1 MDMAG
6 FSNGCAGAEVISA
19 NHVIAFALA
28 AAAAVMAPTLQATAD
43 GLQPCDSR
51 AAGMVDD
58 LSDDSNGSS
67 PGQVMLSYLDMP
79 GLQTGWGLQIVRS
92 NDRVFLR
99 SVRFRVDWHGGT
111 VELRPGVFGPNPV
124 QPTPMVRTV
133 SLSRSLAEELR
144 AVVIAEIAQADQA
157 NARMGLD
164 GEAFYFYANDQ
175 CAWVWSPHPGTNP
188 ERLTEV
194 FATLKTQTLLPTR
207 LVQLFWEKRA
217 VVKLNEYTGS
227 APMSVGQYWIV
238 SAVAIG
244 IVAVGALP
252 LLVAWIVTLFPSGM
266 QRKRRFVV
274 VSGALSYGFTCFIGV
289 ILLPFFLLGSWIAG
303 ELSVDGHS
311 DLAFT
316 LDVIVKYSV
325 YVLLN
330 AGLVFSAAVPI
341 YLRKKWPALFATI
354 VSREE
359 A

>member
-1 MDMAG
+1 MACLVD
-6 FSNGCAGAEVISA
+6 GCAGAEVTFA
-19 NHVIAFALA
+19 NHVIGFALA
-28 AAAAVMAPTLQATAD
+28 TAATVIAPTLKATAD

-51 AAGMVDD
+51 AAGLVED
-58 LSDDSNGSS
+58 LSDEGSS
-67 PGQVMLSYLDMP
+67 PGQVMLSYLDLP
-79 GLQTGWGLQIVRS
+79 GLQTGWGLQIIRS
-92 NDRVFLR
+92 GDRFLLR
-99 SVRFRVDWHGGT
+99 SVRFRIDWRGGY
-111 VELRPGVFGPNPV
+111 VEVRPGYFEASPV
-124 QPTPMVRTV
+124 QPPPIVRTA
-133 SLSRSLAEELR
+133 SLSRSLAEELKA
-144 AVVIAEIAQADQA
+144 AVITEISKADQA

-164 GEAFYFYANDQ
+164 GEGFYFYANDQ

-217 VVKLNEYTGS
+217 VVKLNQYRGS

-238 SAVAIG
+238 SVIAIG

-252 LLVAWIVTLFPSGM
+252 LLVAWIVTFFPKRM

-274 VSGALSYGFTCFIGV
+274 VSGALSYGFTCFVGV

-316 LDVIVKYSV
+316 LDFIVKYSV
-325 YVLLN
+325 LALLT
-330 AGLVFSAAVPI
+330 AALVFAVVVPI
-341 YLRKKWPALFATI
+341 YLRRKWRPASMSSIA
-354 VSREE
+354 SGDG